1 MVKGGIKVCKSSE
14 ENCDLN
20 LQGLFSK
27 TVTREIRKNGK
38 TKGRPQNSHMGSG
51 RWQVKK
57 KKVQAKEK
65 TESQGY
71 KWNLHKAARGQLTV
85 HKIISLLEHNSCLF
99 GNSKHLCLSLSFNRC
114 TTDAPSTDAPLF
126 SEIPILK
133 IHFVSF
139 ELKSWHQKPC
149 LQRVCI

>member
-14 ENCDLN
+14 ENYDLN

-27 TVTREIRKNGK
+27 TVTREIRKMGK
-38 TKGRPQNSHMGSG
+38 PRGDLRTATWDQGGGKL
-51 RWQVKK
+51 KK

-71 KWNLHKAARGQLTV
+71 KWNLHKAAWGQLTV

-99 GNSKHLCLSLSFNRC
+99 GNSKHLCFSLSFNRC

-126 SEIPILK
+126 SEIPSLK

-139 ELKSWHQKPC
+139 ELKSWRQKPC